1 MKLTLHALAVMV
13 LAGLAMPVTTDAQ
26 QSAKVPR
33 IGFLRA
39 GPPPRDFVEGFR
51 QGLREL
57 GYLEGQ
63 NLIIDYRFTDG
74 TTTQLANLGAELLQR
89 RVDVVLASG
98 TEAVLAMKTLTATV
112 PIVLAGVN
120 DPVDSGLVS
129 SLSRPGGNITGVSL
143 MSVDLVSKRVQLL
156 KEVVPRLSRF
166 AVLGHPAH
174 PSYTAQIR
182 AAEAAAK
189 ALGIQ
194 LEIIN
199 VSGPNDFEAAFKVAR
214 RGEALVHLDDV
225 LFTSHRTLL
234 VELALANRLPAIYGF
249 RGWVEAGGLMSY
261 GPNYAEVYRRA
272 ATFVVKILKGTKPA
286 DLAVEQPTKF
296 ELVINLKTA
305 KALGLTIPQSLMLRA
320 EHVIE

>member
-234 VELALANRLPAIYGF
+234 VELALGNRLPAIYGF

-305 KALGLTIPQSLMLRA
+305 KALGLTIPQSLMFRA

>member
-1 MKLTLHALAVMV
+1 MKPPLHALAVMV
-13 LAGLAMPVTTDAQ
+13 FAVFAMPVTTDAQ
-26 QSAKVPR
+26 QPAKVPR

-39 GPPPRDFVEGFR
+39 GPPPRAFVEGFR

-57 GYLEGQ
+57 GYVEGQ
-63 NLIIDYRFTDG
+63 NIIIDYRFTDG
-74 TTTQLANLGAELLQR
+74 TTARLPNLAAELLQR
-89 RVDVVLASG
+89 NVDVVLASG
-98 TEAVLAMKTLTATV
+98 TEAVLATKTLTRTV

-129 SLSRPGGNITGVSL
+129 TLSRPGGNITGVSL
-143 MSVDLVSKRVQLL
+143 MSVDLVPKRVQLL
-156 KEVVPRLSRF
+156 KELVPRLSRF

-174 PSYTAQIR
+174 PSYTAQVR

-189 ALGIQ
+189 ALGVQ
-194 LEIIN
+194 LEIID
-199 VSGPNDFEAAFKVAR
+199 VRSPNDFEAAFKAAR

-234 VELALANRLPAIYGF
+234 VELALGNRLPAIYGF
-249 RGWVEAGGLMSY
+249 RGWVEAGGLISY
-261 GPNYAEVYRRA
+261 GPNYAEVYHRA
-272 ATFVVKILKGTKPA
+272 ATFVHKILKGAKPA

-305 KALGLTIPQSLMLRA
+305 KALGLTVPQSLMLRA
-320 EHVIE
+320 EHVID

>member
-13 LAGLAMPVTTDAQ
+13 LAVLAMPVTTDAQ
-26 QSAKVPR
+26 QPAKVPR

-234 VELALANRLPAIYGF
+234 VELALDNRLPAIYGF
-249 RGWVEAGGLMSY
+249 RGWVEAGEFLAALSGPALRPRGLR
-261 GPNYAEVYRRA
+261 PN
-272 ATFVVKILKGTKPA
+272 
-286 DLAVEQPTKF
+286 
-296 ELVINLKTA
+296 
-305 KALGLTIPQSLMLRA
+305 
-320 EHVIE
+320 

>member
-26 QSAKVPR
+26 QPAKVPR

-234 VELALANRLPAIYGF
+234 VELALGNRLPAIYGF

-305 KALGLTIPQSLMLRA
+305 KALGLTIPQSLMFRA